1 MTRYLGRLAEPE
13 PCTEEAREQGCIC
26 RMSAVHSASLEPSH
40 VIIYE
45 WCPIHGRDPDDEME
59 RRRDDAREA
68 ARDFEEDRAEDYRD
82 D

>member
-1 MTRYLGRLAEPE
+1 MSRVHPDDIEP
-13 PCTEEAREQGCIC
+13 P
-26 RMSAVHSASLEPSH
+26 H
-40 VIIYE
+40 VVRDR

-68 ARDFEEDRAEDYRD
+68 ARDIEEDRAEDYRD